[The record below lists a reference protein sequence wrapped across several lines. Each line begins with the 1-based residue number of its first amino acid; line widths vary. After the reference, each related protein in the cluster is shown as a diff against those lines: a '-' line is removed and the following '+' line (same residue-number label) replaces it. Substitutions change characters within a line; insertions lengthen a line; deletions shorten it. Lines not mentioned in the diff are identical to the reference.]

1 MLYSK
6 LIHFYNLLHK
16 CLEQTSL
23 NLNNSINSIQNISR
37 QISEINDNLVELPSR
52 LPFANMWSDTFISGV
67 NASGRKSLE
76 MSKQLSSIG
85 IDALNTTMEL

>member
-1 MLYSK
+1 MRGN
-6 LIHFYNLLHK
+6 FF
-16 CLEQTSL
+16 
-23 NLNNSINSIQNISR
+23 QNISR